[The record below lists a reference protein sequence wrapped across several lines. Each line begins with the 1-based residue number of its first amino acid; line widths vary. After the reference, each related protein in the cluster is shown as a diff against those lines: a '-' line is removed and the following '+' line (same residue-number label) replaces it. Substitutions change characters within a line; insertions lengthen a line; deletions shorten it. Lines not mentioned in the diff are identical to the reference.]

1 VITSRPALLVIPG
14 PYQGSPG
21 SAGEVQRAGRPVLPM
36 YQATALSVLGE
47 VFAVVIDTS
56 VITSDV
62 ISTVKHGLPSP
73 LYLAMRTGLV
83 RGFMAHHTWAE
94 VPRVL
99 AKRASREGIELAAAE
114 KLWWG
119 SYVKLIRFVPT
130 GDLPPGDPD
139 FERALRAR
147 DPSDLPTVTLASLI
161 APVVVLAT
169 DPDLKDIGLAYE
181 RWWEVPEAIRKMVAG
196 HGSTDLAARAIFG
209 AGYGTVALIRSAARA
224 LRNPWVAGV
233 VAGIAAVAAATHRR
247 WYPQVREW
255 AEQTSPGARR
265 AAGSFARAL
274 LGTFEQYWAAA
285 AIWSSAQRGRAGRTL
300 LHQVARLLATSPGP
314 MTRTE
319 IAAHLRAEVSERG
332 HRAIMADLSTILEGH
347 QAFCPVTRSRWQL
360 GKEDANLA
368 TRSIA

>member
-1 VITSRPALLVIPG
+1 
-14 PYQGSPG
+14 
-21 SAGEVQRAGRPVLPM
+21 M
-36 YQATALSVLGE
+36 YQTAALSVLGE

-62 ISTVKHGLPSP
+62 IQTVKYGLPSP

-99 AKRASREGIELAAAE
+99 AKRAAREGVELAAAE

-119 SYVKLIRFVPT
+119 SYVKVIRFVAT

-139 FERALRAR
+139 FERALRDR
-147 DPSDLPTVTLASLI
+147 DPSDLPTVALASLI

-181 RWWEVPEAIRKMVAG
+181 RWREVPVAIRKMVAG
-196 HGSTDLAARAIFG
+196 RGSTDLAARAIFG
-209 AGYGTVALIRSAARA
+209 AGYGTVALIRGAARA
-224 LRNPWVAGV
+224 FRNPWVAGV
-233 VAGIAAVAAATHRR
+233 AVGIAAVAAATHHR
-247 WYPQVREW
+247 WYPQARQW
-255 AEQTSPGARR
+255 AEQTSPGVRR
-265 AAGSFARAL
+265 AAGTVVRAL
-274 LGTFEQYWAAA
+274 FGTFEQYWAAA
-285 AIWSSAQRGRAGRTL
+285 AIWSSAQRGRRGRAL

-319 IAAHLRAEVSERG
+319 IAAHLRDEVSSRG
-332 HRAIMADLSTILEGH
+332 HQAVMADLAVILERH
-347 QAFCPVTRSRWQL
+347 QAFCPVTRNRWQL
-360 GKEDANLA
+360 GKENASLA